1 MGHTKRLH
9 QLKQGELFHLKIENF
24 EFFLTFLRLAIS
36 YFSGNLPLHK
46 REFIPL

>member
-24 EFFLTFLRLAIS
+24 EFLLTIKIS
-36 YFSGNLPLHK
+36 YFLFF
-46 REFIPL
+46 R